1 LLLNATNRAQK
12 RKAEQGYASRQLMET
27 RHRVVIVG
35 GGFGGLFAA
44 RALKR
49 AAVQITLIDRRNFH
63 LFQPLLYQVA
73 TGGLSS
79 ANIAAPL
86 RFLLKSQANA
96 QVRLGEVRDIDVVN
110 RHVVLPGGEEIGYDT
125 LIVAAG
131 SVPYYF
137 GHDEWQVTAL
147 PLKSIADADEVRRR
161 VLLAF
166 EAAET
171 ATDADSRRACLTFV
185 VIGGGTTGVELTGCL
200 SELAH
205 HTLCRDFRHIDSSSA
220 RILLVEGGDRL
231 LPSYPPKL
239 SAKAAAAL
247 TRLGVEIQTGAIVTS
262 VEPDAVTIRRGDRTE
277 SVGTRTILWAAGV
290 QASPLGRLL
299 AEKVGAAVDKSGRIV
314 VLPDLTIPG
323 HPELLILGDLARFDH
338 QGGKPLPGVAP
349 VAMQQGRYAATL
361 IESRL
366 GGKSLPPF
374 HYEDRGSLAVIG
386 RNAAVADLGW
396 LHISGFPAWL
406 LWIFVHL
413 LYLVQFQNR
422 LLVLMQWVWSY
433 ITRNRSALL
442 IPERKADCPSQEVF
456 AAAQS
461 RLAAGEDNEVGSS
474 AVKEAVKT

>member
-1 LLLNATNRAQK
+1 MNAK
-12 RKAEQGYASRQLMET
+12 QLMEMP
-27 RHRVVIVG
+27 HSVVVIG
-35 GGFGGLFAA
+35 GGFAGLCAV
-44 RALKR
+44 RALKS
-49 AAVQITLIDRRNFH
+49 APVQITLIDRRNFH

-73 TGGLSS
+73 TGGLSA

-86 RFLLKSQANA
+86 RALLKRQANA
-96 QVRLGEVRDIDVVN
+96 QVRLGEVVDIDVAN
-110 RHVVLPGGEEIGYDT
+110 RHVVLSGGEAIGYDT

-131 SVPYYF
+131 SAPDYF
-137 GHDEWQVTAL
+137 GHDEWQAAAL
-147 PLKSIADADEVRRR
+147 PLKSVADAEEIRRR

-185 VIGGGTTGVELTGCL
+185 VVGGGTTGVELTGCL

-205 HTLCRDFRHIDSSSA
+205 HTLCRDFRQIDPGSA

-231 LPSYPPKL
+231 LPSYPPEL
-239 SAKAAAAL
+239 SVKAAAAL

-262 VEPDAVTIRRGDRTE
+262 IEPDTVTIRRGDGTE
-277 SVGTRTILWAAGV
+277 YVGTRTILWAAGV

-299 AEKVGAAVDKSGRIV
+299 AEKVGAAVNKSDRIV
-314 VLPDLTIPG
+314 VQPDLTIPG
-323 HPELLILGDLARFDH
+323 HPELFILGDLARFDH

-374 HYEDRGSLAVIG
+374 HYNDRGSLAVIG

-396 LHISGFPAWL
+396 LRISGFPAWL
-406 LWIFVHL
+406 MWIFIHL
-413 LYLVQFQNR
+413 LFLVQFQNR
-422 LLVLMQWVWSY
+422 LLVLTQWVWSY

-442 IPERKADCPSQEVF
+442 IPERKADCPSEEVF
-456 AAAQS
+456 AAARS
-461 RLAAGEDNEVGSS
+461 RLAAGEDNRMRPS
-474 AVKEAVKT
+474 AVKEKVKM